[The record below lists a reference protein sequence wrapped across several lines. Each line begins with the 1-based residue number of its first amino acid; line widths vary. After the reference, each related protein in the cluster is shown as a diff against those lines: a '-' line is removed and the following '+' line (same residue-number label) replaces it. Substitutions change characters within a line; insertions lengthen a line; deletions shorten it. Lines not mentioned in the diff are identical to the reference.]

1 MKSLGTAN
9 SDDDDDSAMSWVL
22 KSRKKENEKVLAEKR
37 VSFIP
42 VIIQL
47 FFLICPEFVKNFF
60 PVCCVAIKKFSIA
73 MPSITAL

>member
-1 MKSLGTAN
+1 MKSLGTAD

-42 VIIQL
+42 VIIL
-47 FFLICPEFVKNFF
+47 LVFFLICTEFVKIFF
-60 PVCCVAIKKFSIA
+60 QFAV
-73 MPSITAL
+73 

>member
-1 MKSLGTAN
+1 MKSLGTAD

-47 FFLICPEFVKNFF
+47 FFFNLPRIC
-60 PVCCVAIKKFSIA
+60 
-73 MPSITAL
+73 

>member
-1 MKSLGTAN
+1 MKSLGTAD

-42 VIIQL
+42 LTIRL
-47 FFLICPEFVKNFF
+47 FF
-60 PVCCVAIKKFSIA
+60 
-73 MPSITAL
+73 

>member
-1 MKSLGTAN
+1 MKSLGTAD

-47 FFLICPEFVKNFF
+47 FFLICPEFVKIFSQFAVQPLRNF
-60 PVCCVAIKKFSIA
+60 P
-73 MPSITAL
+73 

>member
-1 MKSLGTAN
+1 MKSLGTAD

-42 VIIQL
+42 VTIRL
-47 FFLICPEFVKNFF
+47 FFLICSEFVKIFF
-60 PVCCVAIKKFSIA
+60 QFAV
-73 MPSITAL
+73 

>member
-47 FFLICPEFVKNFF
+47 FFLICPEFVKIFFQFVLRNF
-60 PVCCVAIKKFSIA
+60 P
-73 MPSITAL
+73 